1 MSTNDILVE
10 QKGSIMRIEM
20 NRPSKKNALTFGM
33 YDTLTASFKQA
44 DEDPTI
50 NVIYITGAGNAYSA
64 GNDLED
70 FMARGDDPH
79 KAGAAGRFI
88 KQISITETP
97 IVAAVP
103 GVAVGV
109 GATMLLHFD
118 LVYASEQ
125 AMINYAFIDLGVV
138 PEASS
143 SYLLAQTV
151 GPRRAAE
158 LFMLNE
164 RIGGKAAADMGL
176 VNQVL
181 PPAELQDYA
190 WSKAEV
196 LAKKP
201 AGAMKDTKML
211 MRLAHEKIIAEQM
224 LIEGKIFNDRV
235 LGEEAR
241 AIFAAF
247 LGKK

>member
-1 MSTNDILVE
+1 MSTNEIIVE

-20 NRPSKKNALTFGM
+20 NRPNKKNALTFSM
-33 YDTLTASFKQA
+33 YDTLTAAFKQA
-44 DEDPTI
+44 DGDPTV
-50 NVIYITGAGNAYSA
+50 NVVYLTGAGNSFSA

-70 FMARGDDPH
+70 FMARGDDPV

-118 LVYASEQ
+118 LVYVSEQ
-125 AMINYAFIDLGVV
+125 AMVNYAFIDLGVV

-164 RIGGKAAADMGL
+164 RISGVEAAKMGL

-181 PPAELQDYA
+181 PATELQDFA
-190 WSKAEV
+190 WHKAEV

-211 MRLAHEKIIAEQM
+211 MRRAHEQIIAEQQ
-224 LIEGKIFNDRV
+224 LVEGKIFHERV
-235 LGEEAR
+235 MGEEAR

-247 LGKK
+247 LNRS

>member
-1 MSTNDILVE
+1 
-10 QKGSIMRIEM
+10 
-20 NRPSKKNALTFGM
+20 
-33 YDTLTASFKQA
+33 
-44 DEDPTI
+44 
-50 NVIYITGAGNAYSA
+50 
-64 GNDLED
+64 
-70 FMARGDDPH
+70 
-79 KAGAAGRFI
+79 
-88 KQISITETP
+88 
-97 IVAAVP
+97 
-103 GVAVGV
+103 
-109 GATMLLHFD
+109 MLLHFD

-143 SYLLAQTV
+143 SYLLALTV
-151 GPRRAAE
+151 GPRRTAE

-164 RIGGKAAADMGL
+164 RIGGTQAAEMGL

-181 PPAELQDYA
+181 PAAELQDFA

-201 AGAMKDTKML
+201 AGALTDTKML
-211 MRLAHEKIIAEQM
+211 MRRAHEQIIADQQVV
-224 LIEGKIFNDRV
+224 EGKIFHERV
-235 LGEEAR
+235 MGEEAR